1 MFHKIRNAISLEDR
15 GLLQVE
21 VDEASIGEI
30 WSGKRGHGEEGQ
42 KLILIAAEYSGKKG
56 VGSLGVLGV
65 ADASAEKL
73 EAFITA
79 NVAKG
84 ASVHTDGW
92 NGYQGFKN
100 LG

>member
-1 MFHKIRNAISLEDR
+1 M
-15 GLLQVE
+15 
-21 VDEASIGEI
+21 
-30 WSGKRGHGEEGQ
+30 
-42 KLILIAAEYSGKKG
+42 
-56 VGSLGVLGV
+56 GSLGVLGV